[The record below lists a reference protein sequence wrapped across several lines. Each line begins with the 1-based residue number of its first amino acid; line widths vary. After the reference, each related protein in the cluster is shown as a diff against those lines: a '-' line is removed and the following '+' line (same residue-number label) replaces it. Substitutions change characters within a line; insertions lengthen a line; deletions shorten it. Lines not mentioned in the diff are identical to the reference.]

1 MALRFVVFEGR
12 TGPHD
17 NRPFLVLERT
27 HLPATRT
34 GLLITQLAGLLLGRH
49 FQGARQQGTHGR
61 QRDVFHFG
69 EVHVQPR
76 ALLAPMLPHDDFPPA
91 FHQLLNALEIFRLQF
106 TSSHVASLQRDPS
119 ISPDEILP

>member
-1 MALRFVVFEGR
+1 MLEGR

-17 NRPFLVLERT
+17 NGSFLILERT
-27 HLPATRT
+27 HLPAIRT
-34 GLLITQLAGLLLGRH
+34 GWLFAQLAGLLLGRR
-49 FQGARQQGTHGR
+49 FQSARQQGTHGR
-61 QRDVFHFG
+61 HRHVFPWR

-91 FHQLLNALEIFRLQF
+91 FRQFHDVLEIFRLQF
-106 TSSHVASLQRDPS
+106 ARSHVASLQRDPS

>member
-1 MALRFVVFEGR
+1 MSLRFVVLEGR

-17 NRPFLVLERT
+17 NRSFLVLERT

-34 GLLITQLAGLLLGRH
+34 GLLFAQLAALLLGRH

-61 QRDVFHFG
+61 HRDVFHLRQI
-69 EVHVQPR
+69 HIQPW
-76 ALLAPMLPHDDFPPA
+76 ALFAPVLSHDDFPPA
-91 FHQLLNALEIFRLQF
+91 FRQFLDALEIFRLQF
-106 TSSHVASLQRDPS
+106 ARSHVASLQRDPS